1 MKFFRPIAVLSAF
14 ALLGACASSTTTR
27 LAQNI
32 VRIDVSA
39 APACGSSGARKLV
52 TRMAAVETIR
62 LGYDK
67 YYIAAMDA
75 ENNVRVVGTN
85 YNTTGTLKTYGNTGT
100 YSGYTS
106 ATPIY
111 GGTQDAAIVAIMFK
125 EKDSEARNAIDA
137 RTTLGAEWPEIVA
150 KGAPNTC
157 LQ

>member
-1 MKFFRPIAVLSAF
+1 MRLPRLIVVLSAI
-14 ALLGACASSTTTR
+14 ALLGACSSSTTTR

-32 VRIDVSA
+32 VRIDVST

-52 TRMAAVETIR
+52 SRMAAVETIR

-67 YYIAAMDA
+67 YLIAAMDA
-75 ENNVRVVGTN
+75 ENNVRVVGAN
-85 YNTTGTLKTYGNTGT
+85 YNTTGTLNTYGNTGRNT
-100 YSGYTS
+100 GYTT

-125 EKDSEARNAIDA
+125 QQDPEAKNAIDA
-137 RTTLGAEWPEIVA
+137 RTTLGANLAEVVA
-150 KGAPNTC
+150 KGTPNTC